1 MPDMQYLLDKYRI
14 NTSAEDLLER
24 WEEPHRSYH
33 SKGHLHDLFR
43 QIERD
48 FQKDVVNQTEK
59 EKLELVAIFH
69 DIVYN
74 PARTDNE
81 EQSARYML
89 SLCNRPGDPSI
100 TEVYNA
106 ILDTKEHVGNS
117 PLSVT
122 FNRYDMNIVERDFD
136 ELLEWEQG
144 IRAEYKMVDNTAYKV
159 GRLRFLE
166 SLPSQYPANRNNLEK
181 LIDWVRYNY

>member
-1 MPDMQYLLDKYRI
+1 MPDIQYLLDKYRI

-24 WEEPHRSYH
+24 WEEPYRSYH
-33 SKGHLHDLFR
+33 GKGHLHDLFR
-43 QIERD
+43 QIEGD
-48 FQKDVVNQTEK
+48 FQKGVVSQTEK

-74 PARTDNE
+74 PTRTDNE
-81 EQSARYML
+81 EQSADYLL
-89 SLCNRPGDPSI
+89 SLCMRPDDPAI

-117 PLSVT
+117 RISTT
-122 FNRYDMNIVERDFD
+122 FNNYDMNIVERDFD

-144 IRAEYKMVDNTAYKV
+144 IRNEYNMVDDMAYKA

-166 SLPSQYPANRNNLEK
+166 SLPAQYPANRNNLEK
-181 LIDWVRYNY
+181 LIDWVKQNY